1 MSFHI
6 INYHH
11 ELIEYG
17 LRGHT
22 IDDIFNY
29 ETEVCKD
36 LTNYIGM
43 AFANYAVV
51 SKYLIQKILFQF
63 SIRANMDSFCLSF
76 FSSIF
81 NAKKLLTSKPTF
93 KSILTCTILIQ
104 QEYCLEELVGSD
116 ALMCFYLDLSSP
128 VKHSHSQI
136 TSPFNNKLDCFIKK
150 GKSLL
155 YKTSYNYPLVCF

>member
-51 SKYLIQKILFQF
+51 SKYLIQIILFF
-63 SIRANMDSFCLSF
+63 
-76 FSSIF
+76 
-81 NAKKLLTSKPTF
+81 
-93 KSILTCTILIQ
+93 
-104 QEYCLEELVGSD
+104 V
-116 ALMCFYLDLSSP
+116 
-128 VKHSHSQI
+128 
-136 TSPFNNKLDCFIKK
+136 
-150 GKSLL
+150 
-155 YKTSYNYPLVCF
+155 